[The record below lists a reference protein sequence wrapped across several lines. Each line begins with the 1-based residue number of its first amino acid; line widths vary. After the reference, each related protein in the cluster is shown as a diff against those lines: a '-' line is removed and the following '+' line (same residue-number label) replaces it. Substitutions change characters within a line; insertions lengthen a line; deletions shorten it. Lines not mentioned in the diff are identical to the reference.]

1 MEHEDARLAYETAVG
16 TRISD
21 RSWYDIR
28 RLMARHK
35 LEVTIANSQFI
46 AQLRKEI
53 PRSAIGVSGILD
65 CYQKAS
71 KILESSQSLKGS
83 KILEILTQYGVT
95 PHQTTVSRWF
105 ADLGGYRRDKI
116 YPANKLK
123 PLLTKA
129 FIYKAFHTTT
139 LHEGIY
145 HG

>member
-1 MEHEDARLAYETAVG
+1 MEHQDARLAYEIAVG
-16 TRISD
+16 ARISD
-21 RSWYDIR
+21 RSWYDVR
-28 RLMARHK
+28 RLMGRHK
-35 LEVTIANSQFI
+35 LEVTIENSQFL

-83 KILEILTQYGVT
+83 KILEILAQYGVS
-95 PHQTTVSRWF
+95 PHQTTISRWF
-105 ADLGGYRRDKI
+105 VDLGGYRKDRE
-116 YPANKLK
+116 YSANKLK

-129 FIYKAFHTTT
+129 FIYKAFHQSA
-139 LHEGIY
+139 LPQGVN

>member
-16 TRISD
+16 GRISD
-21 RSWYDIR
+21 RSWYDVR
-28 RLMARHK
+28 RLMGRHK
-35 LEVTIANSQFI
+35 LEISIENAQFI

-65 CYQKAS
+65 CYQKAN

-83 KILEILTQYGVT
+83 EILRILAQYGVT

-105 ADLGGYRRDKI
+105 SSLGGYRKDRL

-129 FIYKAFHTTT
+129 FIYKAFHLSALPGETN
-139 LHEGIY
+139 HA
-145 HG
+145 

>member
-1 MEHEDARLAYETAVG
+1 MDYSEARLAYETAVG
-16 TRISD
+16 GRISD
-21 RSWYDIR
+21 RSWYDVR

-35 LEVTIANSQFI
+35 LEITIENSQFI

-65 CYQKAS
+65 CYQKAN

-83 KILEILTQYGVT
+83 EILKILAQYGVK

-105 ADLGGYRRDKI
+105 SSLGGYRKDKL

-129 FIYKAFHTTT
+129 FIYKAFHISA
-139 LHEGIY
+139 LPQGIN

>member
-1 MEHEDARLAYETAVG
+1 MEHIDARLAYEIAVG
-16 TRISD
+16 SRISD

-35 LEVTIANSQFI
+35 LEITIENSQFI

-83 KILEILTQYGVT
+83 KILEILAQYGVN

-105 ADLGGYRRDKI
+105 SDVGGYRRDRE
-116 YPANKLK
+116 YPAKNLK
-123 PLLTKA
+123 SVLTKA
-129 FIYKAFHTTT
+129 FIYKAFHNTA
-139 LHEGIY
+139 LPQGIN